1 MAESLRGQTYRSR
14 HIVIRFTWPRAG
26 ISAVGPGFSGV
37 FCEYFFGMM
46 ALHGTSVGKSCITAS
61 SDLTNLVPTGM
72 YRVFTCMFG
81 SSYSIFRLNNLR
93 LSHFRYALE
102 YGVLLMDLN
111 IDRLALRCFNT
122 VSWHFSTFQTVFSLW
137 LMIMLGTV
145 AFVLGLYKV
154 ILDESS
160 YIAIT
165 MSWRQIL
172 GSSPSLWKNW
182 GSFLAGVWTSCRR
195 VPRRECQTFEVE
207 SIHGG
212 PLGRGSDDMC
222 NACHEN
228 MFSFQKADLISVS
241 VTHSTFFL
249 ITWFTVVWFSLV
261 YCFFEFCSWT
271 NIAQHDDVYI
281 SM

>member
-1 MAESLRGQTYRSR
+1 MAKSLRGQTYRSR
-14 HIVIRFTWPRAG
+14 HIVICFWPRAG
-26 ISAVGPGFSGV
+26 ISALGPGFSGV
-37 FCEYFFGMM
+37 FCEYFFAMM
-46 ALHGTSVGKSCITAS
+46 ALHGTSVGKTCITAS

-72 YRVFTCMFG
+72 YRVITCMFG
-81 SSYSIFRLNNLR
+81 SSYSIFQLNKLR

-122 VSWHFSTFQTVFSLW
+122 VSWHRSTFQTVFSLW

-160 YIAIT
+160 YTAIT
-165 MSWRQIL
+165 MSWRLI
-172 GSSPSLWKNW
+172 WKNW

-228 MFSFQKADLISVS
+228 MLSFQKAKLISVS
-241 VTHSTFFL
+241 VTHSMFFL
-249 ITWFTVVWFSLV
+249 ITYITWFTVVWFSLV
-261 YCFFEFCSWT
+261 YCFFWVLF
-271 NIAQHDDVYI
+271 ID
-281 SM
+281 